1 MRWVSKSHTATMSD
15 SLRAL
20 LAMPAP
26 LPPTPIA
33 PNRKRSLG
41 DLSSAD
47 VMNGKV
53 EDARIPTVVPSV
65 DWPRN

>member
-1 MRWVSKSHTATMSD
+1 MSE

-20 LAMPAP
+20 LAMPAH

-33 PNRKRSLG
+33 PNRKRSFG

-53 EDARIPTVVPSV
+53 EDARIPAVVPNA
-65 DWPRN
+65 DWLRN

>member
-1 MRWVSKSHTATMSD
+1 LA

-26 LPPTPIA
+26 RPPTPIA
-33 PNRKRSLG
+33 ANWRRSLG
-41 DLSSAD
+41 DFSSAE

-53 EDARIPTVVPSV
+53 EVARIQAVAPLAE
-65 DWPRN
+65 